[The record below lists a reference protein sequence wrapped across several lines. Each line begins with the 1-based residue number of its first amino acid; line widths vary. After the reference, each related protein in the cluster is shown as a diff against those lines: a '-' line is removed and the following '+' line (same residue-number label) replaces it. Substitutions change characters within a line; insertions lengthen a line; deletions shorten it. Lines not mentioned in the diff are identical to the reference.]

1 MSSSAKVPDHPLRCL
16 LRHNYGIVWNS
27 RGPFRLLDYSRNSL
41 FQRSTGS
48 GNRTRKGV
56 SPEVLRPPRLP
67 IPPSRRTPIS

>member
-41 FQRSTGS
+41 FQKKYRERESNPQG
-48 GNRTRKGV
+48 RK
-56 SPEVLRPPRLP
+56 PRGF
-67 IPPSRRTPIS
+67 